1 MLNSYR
7 GLTTALLIVL
17 LSSCSET
24 GTTITQIVKPVSSA
38 QNDIDKGYSA
48 AKSKDYKKAISF
60 FNASIDKNPRISEAY
75 YYRGK
80 AYQKISKINN
90 AKKDYFK
97 ALEIN
102 MRYPEVHNS
111 LGVLYTSQG
120 DYRDAIDSYTTAI
133 SFNPNYD
140 KPYINR
146 GVVYFREG
154 SYRKALFDFTRSL
167 EINPGSTLAL
177 KNRANVYNRLGAK
190 SAVCDYLKQLCNLGD
205 CKAFNKLS
213 NSNICQK

>member
-1 MLNSYR
+1 MHK
-7 GLTTALLIVL
+7 GLLAIFLAVL

-38 QNDIDKGYSA
+38 QSDIDKGYSA
-48 AKSKDYKKAISF
+48 AKSKNYKIAIGF
-60 FNASIDKNPRISEAY
+60 FNTSIDKNPRIAEAY

-80 AYQKISKINN
+80 AYQKLSKDGN
-90 AKKDYFK
+90 AQKDYFK

-102 MRYPEVHNS
+102 MKYPEVHNS

-120 DYRDAIDSYTTAI
+120 DYRDAIDSYTIAI

-154 SYRKALFDFTRSL
+154 SYRKALFDFTRAL
-167 EINPGSTLAL
+167 EINPGSVLAL

-190 SAVCDYLKQLCNLGD
+190 NAVCDDLKQLCDLKN
-205 CKAFNKLS
+205 C
-213 NSNICQK
+213 

>member
-1 MLNSYR
+1 MKICKIK
-7 GLTTALLIVL
+7 GLLAVLLVSL

-24 GTTITQIVKPVSSA
+24 RTEIKTIKPISSA
-38 QNDIDKGYSA
+38 QSDISEGYSA
-48 AKSKDYKKAISF
+48 AKSKDYKTAISL
-60 FNASIDKNPRISEAY
+60 FNVSIGKNPSIPEAY

-80 AYQKISKINN
+80 AYQKLNKIEA

-97 ALEIN
+97 ALEVN
-102 MRYPEVHNS
+102 MKYPEVHNS

-120 DYRDAIDSYTTAI
+120 DYRDAIDSYTVAI

-154 SYRKALFDFTRSL
+154 SYRKALFDFTRAL
-167 EINPGSTLAL
+167 EINPGSALAL
-177 KNRANVYNRLGAK
+177 KNRANVYIRLGAT
-190 SAVCDYLKQLCNLGD
+190 SALCGDLKQLCDLGN
-205 CKAFNKLS
+205 CKSYNKLS
-213 NSNICQK
+213 NSKICKK

>member
-102 MRYPEVHNS
+102 IRYPEVHNS
-111 LGVLYTSQG
+111 LGALYTSQG
-120 DYRDAIDSYTTAI
+120 DYRDAIDSYTIAI

-154 SYRKALFDFTRSL
+154 SYRKALFDFTRAL
-167 EINPGSTLAL
+167 EINPGSKLAL
-177 KNRANVYNRLGAK
+177 KNRANVYNRLGAN
-190 SAVCDYLKQLCNLGD
+190 SAVCDDLKQLCDLGD
-205 CKAFNKLS
+205 CKSFDKLS

>member
-1 MLNSYR
+1 MNTLKI
-7 GLTTALLIVL
+7 LVAVFLAVL

-24 GTTITQIVKPVSSA
+24 GVTTQIVKPISSA

-60 FNASIDKNPRISEAY
+60 FSASIDKNPRISKAY

-111 LGVLYTSQG
+111 LGALYTSQG
-120 DYRDAIDSYTTAI
+120 DYRDAIDSYTIAI
-133 SFNPNYD
+133 SFNSNYD
-140 KPYINR
+140 KPHINR

-154 SYRKALFDFTRSL
+154 SYRKALFDFTRAL
-167 EINPGSTLAL
+167 EINPGSKLAL

-190 SAVCDYLKQLCNLGD
+190 SAVCDDLKQLCNLGS
-205 CKAFNKLS
+205 CTPINKLRDS
-213 NSNICQK
+213 GICKN

>member
-1 MLNSYR
+1 MHIYKGSLAIF
-7 GLTTALLIVL
+7 LVVL
-17 LSSCSET
+17 LSSCSGT
-24 GTTITQIVKPVSSA
+24 GTTITQIEKPVSSA
-38 QNDIDKGYSA
+38 QSDINKGYSA
-48 AKSKDYKKAISF
+48 AKSKDYKRAISF
-60 FNASIDKNPRISEAY
+60 FNASIDKNPRIAEAY
-75 YYRGK
+75 YFRGK
-80 AYQKISKINN
+80 AYQKLNKVSD
-90 AKKDYFK
+90 AQKDYFK

-190 SAVCDYLKQLCNLGD
+190 SAVCDDLKQLCNLGD